1 MNVQGLGMRLT
12 PPNPHDK
19 TSQPLLTFLGCIL
32 DGGKELETQYNLVT
46 PLILLLGTPESGRL

>member
-1 MNVQGLGMRLT
+1 MT
-12 PPNPHDK
+12 KPPSPYLY
-19 TSQPLLTFLGCIL
+19 SLVVYIL

>member
-1 MNVQGLGMRLT
+1 MRLT
-12 PPNPHDK
+12 PPNSHDK

-46 PLILLLGTPESGRL
+46 PLILLLGAPESGRL